1 MASLV
6 TKIGL
11 GGIGVFAIG
20 MLGVTAIEAGKDKIQ
35 DLVHSDSDIRIPL
48 MGVVPFNL
56 GTEQIGRIDHLTL
69 LRDGPEQLRG
79 VQVEADLNDSVSIGL
94 LKDCTYLTVNDPEEL
109 NDRTRFQCL
118 YDSTGY
124 SSFGFVEIH
133 HHRDNGQTTL
143 KRTLLLTPAQMAG
156 LQADMGPRV
165 QADSFRFERYEAM
178 AESIEAITQV
188 QIQIAREQAQLLRD
202 SARAG
207 RGARV
212 VRVVPP
218 AAPAPP
224 APGTDT
230 SRQALPRP

>member
-56 GTEQIGRIDHLTL
+56 DTARIGRLDHLTL
-69 LRDGPEQLRG
+69 LRDAPDQLSG
-79 VQVEADLNDSVSIGL
+79 VLVEADLDDSSSVLL
-94 LKDCTYLTVNDPEEL
+94 LKDCTFLTVNDPEEL
-109 NDRTRFQCL
+109 NDKTQFQCL
-118 YDSTGY
+118 FDSTGY
-124 SSFGFVEIH
+124 ASFGTVEIH
-133 HHRDNGQTTL
+133 HHRDDGRTVL

-165 QADSFRFERYEAM
+165 RADSFRVREFEQM
-178 AESIEAITQV
+178 AESIEAITRV
-188 QIQIAREQAQLLRD
+188 QIEIARDQAQQVRD
-202 SARAG
+202 AARGG

-218 AAPAPP
+218 PPVPRADSAAGSVPPP
-224 APGTDT
+224 AP
-230 SRQALPRP
+230 

>member
-20 MLGVTAIEAGKDKIQ
+20 MLGVTAIEAGKDKIE
-35 DLVHSDSDIRIPL
+35 DLVHSGSDIRIPL

-56 GTEQIGRIDHLTL
+56 DTERIGQIDHLTL
-69 LRDGPEQLRG
+69 LRDAPDQLRG
-79 VQVEADLNDSVSIGL
+79 VHVEADLDDSSMVGL

-109 NDRTRFQCL
+109 NDRTRFMCL
-118 YDSTGY
+118 FDSTGY
-124 SSFGFVEIH
+124 ASFGTVEIH
-133 HHRDNGQTTL
+133 HHRDDGQTTL

-165 QADSFRFERYEAM
+165 RADSFRFEQYEEM

-188 QIQIAREQAQLLRD
+188 QIQIAREQAQALRD
-202 SARAG
+202 SARSG
-207 RGARV
+207 RRPRV

-218 AAPAPP
+218 SAPAPP

-230 SRQALPRP
+230 TRPAVPRP